1 MKFSKHFTLLSL
13 CLAALISLSAC
24 GTSTESTENA
34 TSTEATEAIESTTSE
49 TTTVET
55 TTETIYPDT
64 ALTKEDVIYFIM
76 VDRFAD
82 SNPEGNL
89 PDVNKDDLRAFQGG
103 DLQGIID
110 NLDYIKELGATAIW
124 LTPIMEN
131 GPKGYHGYW
140 IYDFYKVDPHFGDLE
155 TFKALVEKA
164 HSMGIKV
171 VLDYIVNHTGYD
183 SPWLD
188 DPEKADW
195 FNPDRQINNWKDK
208 EEVELG
214 WLAGLPDLDQTNP
227 EVTKY
232 FIDNALWWIEET
244 GIDGFRLDTMRHVS
258 HEFWQVFSEAIKTD
272 HPDFFLL
279 GEVWDENAKTLE
291 SYHRSGIDSLT
302 NYSLFNGI
310 ENGFNTMPNMFSL
323 INAIEK
329 EKAFTHPELNAIFID
344 NHDNARYMSTN
355 PRLAAEYTKQALT
368 FIYTY
373 PAIPV
378 VYYGT
383 ELAMSGGSDPD
394 NRQFM
399 TWDNVFGNDMLSF
412 VKKLSEIRSIYMEDF
427 KVIAHEKT
435 SIAYE
440 ISNGEDK
447 MLIVINAEE
456 KEKTVA
462 FDYTASSLT
471 DYDNGEALNSYNGSQ
486 FSETLPPASVMFYIV
501 K

>member
-1 MKFSKHFTLLSL
+1 MKFSKHFTLFCLCFITLVSL
-13 CLAALISLSAC
+13 TAC
-24 GTSTESTENA
+24 GTSKPENQTTEALETTEVAVAESTEV
-34 TSTEATEAIESTTSE
+34 TT
-49 TTTVET
+49 ET
-55 TTETIYPDT
+55 TTETIYPET
-64 ALTKEDVIYFIM
+64 ALTKEDIIYFIM

-82 SNPEGNL
+82 SNPESN
-89 PDVNKDDLRAFQGG
+89 PSDVNKDDMRAFQGG
-103 DLQGIID
+103 DLQGIMD
-110 NLDYIKELGATAIW
+110 NLEYIKETGATAIW

-164 HSMGIKV
+164 HGMGIKV
-171 VLDYIVNHTGYD
+171 ILDYIVNHTGYD

-227 EVTKY
+227 EVEDY
-232 FIDNALWWIEET
+232 FIQNALWWIEET
-244 GIDGFRLDTMRHVS
+244 GIDGFRLDTVRHVS
-258 HEFWQVFSEAIKTD
+258 HEFWKAFSGAIKAEY
-272 HPDFFLL
+272 PDFFLL

-291 SYHRSGIDSLT
+291 SYHQSGIDSLT

-310 ENGFNTMPNMFSL
+310 ENGFNTMSNMFSL

-355 PRLAAEYTKQALT
+355 PRMAAEYTKQALT

-399 TWDNVFGNDMLSF
+399 TWDNVEGNDMLSF
-412 VKKLSEIRSIYMEDF
+412 VKKLAEIRSVYMEDF

-435 SIAYE
+435 CVAYE
-440 ISNGEDK
+440 ISNGESK
-447 MLIVINAEE
+447 MLIVINSEE
-456 KEKTVA
+456 KDKA
-462 FDYTASSLT
+462 FSFEYEATSLT
-471 DYDNGEALNSYNGSQ
+471 NYDTGEALISYVNGKY
-486 FSETLPPASVMFYIV
+486 SETLPPVSIQFYIV